1 MASYVSIN
9 SSPAAIR
16 SAGGRLT
23 DLGSGFRDAG
33 SWADIA
39 ALEEFGDDKFGAAMR
54 EQYPPS
60 TRPVWDNK
68 VALGQSLV
76 DTGQDCVTAMN
87 LYEQQEGENAAN
99 ISSIDPRVG

>member
-9 SSPAAIR
+9 TSPAAIR

-33 SWADIA
+33 SWADIG

-54 EQYPPS
+54 EQYPAS
-60 TRPVWDNK
+60 TWPIWDNK
-68 VALGQSLV
+68 MSVGQSLV
-76 DTGQDCVTAMN
+76 DTGQDCMTAMD
-87 LYEQQEGENAAN
+87 LYEQQEGQNAAN
-99 ISSIDPRVG
+99 ISSIDPRLG